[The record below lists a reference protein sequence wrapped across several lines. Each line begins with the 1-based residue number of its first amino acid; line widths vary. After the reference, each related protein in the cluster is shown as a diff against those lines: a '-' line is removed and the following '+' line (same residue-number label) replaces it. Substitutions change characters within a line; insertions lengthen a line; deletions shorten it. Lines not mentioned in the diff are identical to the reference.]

1 MGQLYQRGR
10 VWWVKYYVNGRPVR
24 ESTRTSKQTEA
35 ERILKTREGRAAAGM
50 PMLPRAD
57 RVRYE
62 EAAEDLR
69 THYQTTGIRDLAEV
83 GARFKHL
90 DLFFRG
96 RRLAD
101 ISGATAT
108 QYVARRQAEGAA
120 NGTIN
125 REVGVLLKM
134 MHLAHEHNKL
144 LRVPK
149 IRTLKEAAPRQGFF
163 ETDQFLA
170 VRARLPEDLQVAVSL
185 AFELGWRMPSEV
197 LTLERRQLDMAA
209 GVIRLESG
217 STKNDDGR
225 MVYVTPGLR
234 TLLVGQV
241 ARVEALQRRLDRIVP
256 YLFPHLRKGMLAGK
270 RRRNFTKAWQRACR
284 EAGVPGMLRHDFRR
298 TAVRNMVNAGVPER
312 VAMKVTGHKT
322 RSVFDRYHIVSP
334 GDLQDVAR
342 RLTGTIP
349 GTLGR

>member
-1 MGQLYQRGR
+1 
-10 VWWVKYYVNGRPVR
+10 
-24 ESTRTSKQTEA
+24 
-35 ERILKTREGRAAAGM
+35 
-50 PMLPRAD
+50 MLPRAD

-69 THYQTTGIRDLAEV
+69 THYRTTGIRDLAEA

-125 REVGVLLKM
+125 REVGVLLKL

-144 LRVPK
+144 HRVPK

-185 AFELGWRMPSEV
+185 AFELGWRIPSEV
-197 LTLERRQLDMAA
+197 LTLERRQLDVMAGA
-209 GVIRLESG
+209 IRLEPG

-234 TLLVGQV
+234 TLLAGQV
-241 ARVEALQRRLDRIVP
+241 ARVEVLQRRLDRIVP

-298 TAVRNMVNAGVPER
+298 TAVRNMVNADVPER

-334 GDLQDVAR
+334 GAAGR
-342 RLTGTIP
+342 SLTADGYNSGHTGAGREGTWRA
-349 GTLGR
+349 TSQHY